1 MAGRIDAGP
10 LSSPTTIR
18 ARKAGM
24 VELAALAKDG
34 PEYVSVAVG
43 ATRAYIRA
51 NEEIVRRF
59 VRSYAEAVHVFK
71 SNKEIALK
79 TLQKY
84 TRVTDREIL
93 EETHNEYRQYIESI
107 PYVSRKGIEAILAE
121 LVASDAKARQAKVE
135 DFLDMRFIAEL
146 ERDGFFKKLA
156 AK

>member
-1 MAGRIDAGP
+1 MELTP
-10 LSSPTTIR
+10 LS
-18 ARKAGM
+18 
-24 VELAALAKDG
+24 KDG

-71 SNKEIALK
+71 SNKAIALRA
-79 TLQKY
+79 LQKY
-84 TRVTDREIL
+84 TRITEPETLD
-93 EETHNEYRQYIESI
+93 ETHKEYREYIESI

-121 LVASDAKARQAKVE
+121 LAPTDAKARQAKPE
-135 DFLDMRFIAEL
+135 DFIDMRFVSEM

-156 AK
+156 GK